1 MHMSGFTSVN
11 SRKHT
16 GNGMIRKLP
25 LSGEANSEK
34 QGYSTFEW
42 HGKMNDAGPATIRVS
57 KIQFWVGGS
66 LCALRLIMTDGSKS
80 PKFGKFHPLDKEVTL
95 SPGEKVRYVSLRGDE
110 EYVEA
115 LSFLDQDKKPA
126 LQIEGSFNKGNTQ
139 VHELQE
145 DEEVIGCYGI
155 FNYQPYV
162 VGLGLIL
169 WKPAVNYTTDD

>member
-1 MHMSGFTSVN
+1 MN
-11 SRKHT
+11 
-16 GNGMIRKLP
+16 
-25 LSGEANSEK
+25 E
-34 QGYSTFEW
+34 QGPT
-42 HGKMNDAGPATIRVS
+42 AVRVS

-95 SPGEKVRYVSLRGDE
+95 APSEKVRYVQLRGDQ
-110 EYVEA
+110 EYVES
-115 LSFLDQDKKPA
+115 LSFLDQEKKA
-126 LQIEGSFNKGNTQ
+126 VLQIEGSFNKGKTQ
-139 VHELQE
+139 IHELQE

-169 WKPAVNYTTDD
+169 WKPAVNYTTDEEHQR